1 MKRFVSLILSVC
13 FLFSINTVS
22 YAANISSRKA
32 SNPVIQSMNDKY
44 HVDFSGM
51 SIDELNKF
59 IDKMKDEDQTRASGN
74 LLNNTQLAWLAA
86 AQIARDKGYEC
97 AALMVEFS
105 VYNID
110 YSESVTDSST
120 PLLDKL
126 NTTTV
131 FNNYKNKVLN
141 SGLKD
146 FSGGSW
152 SFTIQKSDNADLF
165 YALHRVSTSGTGF
178 MIGNSI
184 MYYLI
189 TVHDTFDFAWLGLHW
204 QSSNYSSSQ
213 LVYAYGYPSQING
226 ADARY
231 RMCKSSGYIRSQT
244 SKYLKG
250 DWDLTGGF
258 SGGPLVEYISGAGYV
273 AIGIHKDGSTIDGS
287 SYPTSYTGAL
297 RITQSLYTLFLSY
310 RG

>member
-59 IDKMKDEDQTRASGN
+59 I
-74 LLNNTQLAWLAA
+74 
-86 AQIARDKGYEC
+86 C

-189 TVHDTFDFAWLGLHW
+189 TVHDTFDFAYDNNYDDLFTTTVNNWAWLCQQTHVL
-204 QSSNYSSSQ
+204 N
-213 LVYAYGYPSQING
+213 PIEINL
-226 ADARY
+226 
-231 RMCKSSGYIRSQT
+231 ST
-244 SKYLKG
+244 
-250 DWDLTGGF
+250 
-258 SGGPLVEYISGAGYV
+258 
-273 AIGIHKDGSTIDGS
+273 AIG
-287 SYPTSYTGAL
+287 
-297 RITQSLYTLFLSY
+297 
-310 RG
+310 

>member
-165 YALHRVSTSGTGF
+165 YALH
-178 MIGNSI
+178 MIS
-184 MYYLI
+184 
-189 TVHDTFDFAWLGLHW
+189 
-204 QSSNYSSSQ
+204 
-213 LVYAYGYPSQING
+213 AY
-226 ADARY
+226 
-231 RMCKSSGYIRSQT
+231 
-244 SKYLKG
+244 
-250 DWDLTGGF
+250 
-258 SGGPLVEYISGAGYV
+258 
-273 AIGIHKDGSTIDGS
+273 
-287 SYPTSYTGAL
+287 
-297 RITQSLYTLFLSY
+297 
-310 RG
+310 

>member
-110 YSESVTDSST
+110 YSELS
-120 PLLDKL
+120 
-126 NTTTV
+126 
-131 FNNYKNKVLN
+131 
-141 SGLKD
+141 
-146 FSGGSW
+146 
-152 SFTIQKSDNADLF
+152 
-165 YALHRVSTSGTGF
+165 
-178 MIGNSI
+178 
-184 MYYLI
+184 LI
-189 TVHDTFDFAWLGLHW
+189 H
-204 QSSNYSSSQ
+204 
-213 LVYAYGYPSQING
+213 I
-226 ADARY
+226 
-231 RMCKSSGYIRSQT
+231 
-244 SKYLKG
+244 
-250 DWDLTGGF
+250 
-258 SGGPLVEYISGAGYV
+258 
-273 AIGIHKDGSTIDGS
+273 
-287 SYPTSYTGAL
+287 
-297 RITQSLYTLFLSY
+297 
-310 RG
+310 

>member
-59 IDKMKDEDQTRASGN
+59 IDKMKDEAQTRASGN

-165 YALHRVSTSGTGF
+165 YQILLCSLCS
-178 MIGNSI
+178 
-184 MYYLI
+184 LLQ
-189 TVHDTFDFAWLGLHW
+189 TFLCAW
-204 QSSNYSSSQ
+204 
-213 LVYAYGYPSQING
+213 QI
-226 ADARY
+226 
-231 RMCKSSGYIRSQT
+231 
-244 SKYLKG
+244 
-250 DWDLTGGF
+250 
-258 SGGPLVEYISGAGYV
+258 
-273 AIGIHKDGSTIDGS
+273 
-287 SYPTSYTGAL
+287 
-297 RITQSLYTLFLSY
+297 LFLKDSCAFLPHLLPHLFPDGASG
-310 RG
+310 R

>member
-152 SFTIQKSDNADLF
+152 SFTINEV
-165 YALHRVSTSGTGF
+165 RV
-178 MIGNSI
+178 
-184 MYYLI
+184 
-189 TVHDTFDFAWLGLHW
+189 
-204 QSSNYSSSQ
+204 
-213 LVYAYGYPSQING
+213 
-226 ADARY
+226 
-231 RMCKSSGYIRSQT
+231 
-244 SKYLKG
+244 LKN
-250 DWDLTGGF
+250 
-258 SGGPLVEYISGAGYV
+258 I
-273 AIGIHKDGSTIDGS
+273 
-287 SYPTSYTGAL
+287 
-297 RITQSLYTLFLSY
+297 
-310 RG
+310 

>member
-32 SNPVIQSMNDKY
+32 SNPVIQSMNDEY

-189 TVHDTFDFAWLGLHW
+189 TVHDTFDFAYDNNYDDLFTTTVNNWAWLCQQTHVL
-204 QSSNYSSSQ
+204 N
-213 LVYAYGYPSQING
+213 PIEINL
-226 ADARY
+226 
-231 RMCKSSGYIRSQT
+231 ST
-244 SKYLKG
+244 
-250 DWDLTGGF
+250 
-258 SGGPLVEYISGAGYV
+258 
-273 AIGIHKDGSTIDGS
+273 AIG
-287 SYPTSYTGAL
+287 
-297 RITQSLYTLFLSY
+297 
-310 RG
+310 